1 MRIVIAGGGTGG
13 HLYPGIALA
22 ETFSKLYAETQILFI
37 GTSQGIGTSPIP
49 KKGFRLETVTATG
62 FVGKGLSGK
71 LKSLFSIPK
80 GLAQALRI
88 LKKFKPQLVIGVGGY
103 VAVPVML
110 AATLL
115 RIKRVILEPNVMP
128 GLVNKITAPLSH
140 LVVTTFEASK
150 RHLPV
155 HKIKRLGIPIRPE
168 IMQAAP
174 IQTDNQTKTLLILGG
189 SQGAHSI
196 NRAMIEALP
205 FLKKTAGAL
214 SIIHQTGKSDCETV
228 QRAYQEVGLEAEVS
242 AFIDDMATTYS
253 RADLIISRAGAGTL
267 SEIAAIGKAA
277 LMVPFPYAAGHQIAN
292 AKAFVEIG
300 AAEMI
305 LDQDLSGSRLSEA
318 ILALIGDSAR
328 LKKMGDAALQ
338 HGNPNA
344 AEDIVKA
351 CMTLMNTGKVSSP
364 DV

>member
-1 MRIVIAGGGTGG
+1 MRIIIAGGGTGG

-22 ETFSKLYAETQILFI
+22 ETFVRLQNKTQILFI
-37 GTSQGIGTSPIP
+37 GTTQGIGTSPIP
-49 KKGFRLETVTATG
+49 KKGFDLETVAATG

-80 GLAQALRI
+80 GLGQSLGI
-88 LKKFKPQLVIGVGGY
+88 LKKFKPQLVIGIGGY

-140 LVVTTFEASK
+140 LVITTFEASNQ
-150 RHLPV
+150 HLPR
-155 HKIKRLGIPIRPE
+155 HKIKRLGIPVRPE
-168 IMQAAP
+168 ILRAKDSQKSKGTA
-174 IQTDNQTKTLLILGG
+174 TLVILGG

-196 NRAMIEALP
+196 NQAMIEALP
-205 FLKKTAGAL
+205 FLKKAPQSF
-214 SIIHQTGKSDCETV
+214 SIIHQTGKTDSEDVKT
-228 QRAYQEVGLEAEVS
+228 AYRKSGLEAKVS

-267 SEIAAIGKAA
+267 SEIAALGKAA
-277 LMVPFPYAAGHQIAN
+277 LMIPFPYAAGHQIEN

-305 LDQDLSGSRLSEA
+305 LDQDLSGEALAKA
-318 ILALIGDSAR
+318 ILALIVHPAR
-328 LKKMGDAALQ
+328 LKKMEKAALQ
-338 HGNPNA
+338 HGNVNA
-344 AEDIVKA
+344 AEDIVKMCIGLIEGSA
-351 CMTLMNTGKVSSP
+351 
-364 DV
+364 

>member
-1 MRIVIAGGGTGG
+1 MKIVIAGGGTGG

-22 ETFSKLYAETQILFI
+22 ETFLKFQAETQVLFI

-49 KKGFRLETVTATG
+49 KKGFNLETVTATG
-62 FVGKGLSGK
+62 FVGKGLFGK
-71 LKSLFSIPK
+71 LKSLLSIPQ
-80 GLAQALRI
+80 GLRQSLGI

-103 VAVPVML
+103 VAVPVLL

-150 RHLPV
+150 QHLPG
-155 HKIKRLGIPIRPE
+155 HKIKRLGIPVRPE
-168 IMQAAP
+168 ILHAAP
-174 IQTDNQTKTLLILGG
+174 LRKNKAAQTLLILGG
-189 SQGAHSI
+189 SQGAHSV
-196 NRAMIEALP
+196 NKAMIEALP
-205 FLKKTAGAL
+205 FLKKTAQAL
-214 SIIHQTGKSDCETV
+214 LIIHQTGKSDCESVRT
-228 QRAYQEVGLEAEVS
+228 AYQQAGLEAEVS
-242 AFIDDMATTYS
+242 AFIDDMATTYR

-277 LMVPFPYAAGHQIAN
+277 LMIPFPYAAGHQIEN

-305 LDQDLSGSRLSEA
+305 FDQDLSGEGLAKTILS
-318 ILALIGDSAR
+318 LIFDSAR
-328 LKKMGDAALQ
+328 LKKMGDAALR

-344 AEDIVKA
+344 AEDIVKQCIA
-351 CMTLMNTGKVSSP
+351 LVETGKV
-364 DV
+364 